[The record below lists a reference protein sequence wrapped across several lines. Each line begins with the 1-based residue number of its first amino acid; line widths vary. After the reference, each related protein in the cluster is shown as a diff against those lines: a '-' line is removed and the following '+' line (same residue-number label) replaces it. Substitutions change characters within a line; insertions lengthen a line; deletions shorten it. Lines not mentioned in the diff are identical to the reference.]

1 MKLILKILSGLI
13 FFSFLILSLLS
24 YGITTDKFNSKIK
37 REIEKNIENSNT
49 YFEKASLSLDLL
61 SLDLKIKI
69 KNPIIEIDNQN
80 INLKNLIIYTNLNSA
95 FKNQYSP
102 KKVEINLR
110 DNKLIK
116 LTKTSFVQKIAI
128 LKNVKILEGSINGK
142 ITIQDFQ
149 TKNLSVNFN
158 GELKNSSIDI
168 YENIPFIKNLN
179 LKIQFEN
186 NKITFQEAIG
196 LFGSFAIDSDS
207 ISYDLTSRYLTGK
220 LNLNGKL
227 NDAMNLNNLA
237 SKFLDFDLS
246 NISNLSGNFNILTN
260 LNVELDEKFN
270 IKNNQSEIELKTNK
284 ISFAKTFEKKRQIS
298 EFNSFFKIKAN
309 GNLDGRASFKVDSR
323 ENELKVLRKN
333 FNSDYE
339 ISLNGS
345 TNVKEIFP
353 QNSFVIEEDINYS
366 FKTKIK
372 NFNTFVLRASF
383 DLTNSQIDL
392 SLFNFVKN
400 KGVSSKVTFDAEKI
414 KKNFNIKNLVFQSN
428 KNKIS
433 VNQIIFNEDL
443 KIKSLDKIN
452 INLGDKNNLQI
463 DAKKN
468 QYIIKGSS
476 LDLTKILTKRGRN
489 KDVAFDP
496 LISGEVKVDLKNV
509 FLPSANLINYKMS
522 GNIKK
527 GEIINLNSFANFDD
541 LTTFSH
547 EVKKNESGNKQ
558 LILRSDK
565 AKPFVSNYEFLKG
578 LEEGNLEINRETF
591 SKDLSITEIKI
602 ENFYLKELPVLTKIL
617 SLASFTGI
625 GDLLSGKGIF
635 FKEAYLKYELL
646 DGEMKIIECY
656 GTGPSLGFLLEGR
669 IGKDDFVSLRGSLA
683 PANTINNIVRGIPL
697 VGKILTGQ
705 KGDGI
710 FGASFKIKGKD
721 DFETE
726 VNPIKTITPRFI
738 QRFLSVFKK

>member
-1 MKLILKILSGLI
+1 MKLTLKILSGLI

-24 YGITTDKFNSKIK
+24 YGITTDKFNDKIK
-37 REIEKNIENSNT
+37 QEIEKKIENTNI
-49 YFEKASLSLDLL
+49 YFEKTSLSLDLF

-69 KNPIIEIDNQN
+69 RNPIIEIDSQN
-80 INLKNLIIYTNLNSA
+80 INLKNLIIFTNLNSA
-95 FKNQYSP
+95 FKNEYLP

-116 LTKTSFVQKIAI
+116 LTNISLVQKIAI
-128 LKNVKILEGSINGK
+128 LKNVKVLEGSINGK
-142 ITIQDFQ
+142 FTIRDFQ

-158 GELKNSSIDI
+158 GKLKNSSIDI
-168 YENIPFIKNLN
+168 YENTPFIKNLN
-179 LKIQFEN
+179 SKIQFDN
-186 NKITFQEAIG
+186 NKISFQEVIG
-196 LFGSFAIDSDS
+196 LFGSFAINSEN
-207 ISYDLTSRYLTGK
+207 ISYELTSKSVIGK
-220 LNLNGKL
+220 LNLSGKL
-227 NDAMNLNNLA
+227 NDAMNLNNLVTR
-237 SKFLDFDLS
+237 FLGFDLA
-246 NISNLSGNFNILTN
+246 NTTDLSGNFNILTN

-270 IKNNQSEIELKTNK
+270 IKNNLSEIEVKTSKVSFVK
-284 ISFAKTFEKKRQIS
+284 IIEKKRKIS
-298 EFNSFFKIKAN
+298 ELNSFFKIKAN
-309 GNLDGRASFKVDSR
+309 GSLDGRASFKVDSR
-323 ENELKVLRKN
+323 DNELKVLRKN

-345 TNVKEIFP
+345 TNFKEIFP
-353 QNSFVIEEDINYS
+353 KSSFVIEEDINYS
-366 FKTKIK
+366 LKTKIK
-372 NFNTFVLRASF
+372 SFNTFIIRTSF

-400 KGVSSKVTFDAEKI
+400 KGVSSKVTFDLEKRSE
-414 KKNFNIKNLVFQSN
+414 NFNIKNLVFKSN
-428 KNKIS
+428 KNIIS
-433 VNQIIFNEDL
+433 VNQIIFNEDF

-463 DAKKN
+463 EVKKN

-489 KDVAFDP
+489 KDITFNP
-496 LISGEVKVDLKNV
+496 SISGKLKVDLKNV
-509 FLPSANLINYKMS
+509 LLPSANLINYKMN
-522 GNIKK
+522 GDVKK
-527 GEIINLNSFANFDD
+527 GEIVNLNSFANFED

-547 EVKKNESGNKQ
+547 EVKKNDTGNKQ

-591 SKDLSITEIKI
+591 SKDLSITEIKL
-602 ENFYLKELPVLTKIL
+602 ENFYLKELPILTKIL

-635 FKEAYLKYELL
+635 FEEAYLKYELL

-669 IGKDDFVSLRGSLA
+669 IGEDDFVSLKGTLA
-683 PANTINNIVRGIPL
+683 PANTINNIVRGIPI

-710 FGASFKIKGKD
+710 FGASFKIKGTD

>member
-37 REIEKNIENSNT
+37 GEIEKKIKNSKT

-69 KNPIIEIDNQN
+69 KNPIVEIDNQN

-95 FKNQYSP
+95 FKNEYPP

-116 LTKTSFVQKIAI
+116 LTNTSLVQKIAI
-128 LKNVKILEGSINGK
+128 LKNIKVLEGSINGK
-142 ITIQDFQ
+142 ITIKDFQ

-168 YENIPFIKNLN
+168 YENTPFIKNLN
-179 LKIQFEN
+179 LKIQFDN
-186 NKITFQEAIG
+186 NKISFQEVIG
-196 LFGSFAIDSDS
+196 LFGSFAINSDN
-207 ISYDLTSRYLTGK
+207 ISYDLTSKSLVGK
-220 LNLNGKL
+220 LNLNGNL
-227 NDAMNLNNLA
+227 NDAMNLNNLVA
-237 SKFLDFDLS
+237 KFHDFDLS
-246 NISNLSGNFNILTN
+246 NISNLSGNFNILTD
-260 LNVELDEKFN
+260 LNVKLDKKFN
-270 IKNNQSEIELKTNK
+270 IKNNQSQIEVKTNK
-284 ISFAKTFEKKRQIS
+284 VSFVKIFEKKRKFS
-298 EFNSFFKIKAN
+298 ELNSFFKIKAN

-323 ENELKVLRKN
+323 DNELKVLRNN
-333 FNSDYE
+333 FNSDYK
-339 ISLNGS
+339 ISLSGS
-345 TNVKEIFP
+345 TNFKEIFP
-353 QNSFVIEEDINYS
+353 KSNFVIEEDIDYS
-366 FKTKIK
+366 LQTKIK
-372 NFNTFVLRASF
+372 NFDTFVIKTSF

-400 KGVSSKVTFDAEKI
+400 KGVSSKVTFNLEKRRQ
-414 KKNFNIKNLVFQSN
+414 NFNIKNLVFKSN
-428 KNKIS
+428 KNTIS
-433 VNQIIFNEDL
+433 VNQILFNKDL

-496 LISGEVKVDLKNV
+496 LISGKIKVDLKNV
-509 FLPSANLINYKMS
+509 LLPSANLINYKMS
-522 GNIKK
+522 GNIRK
-527 GEIINLNSFANFDD
+527 GEIINLNSFEIFAYK
-541 LTTFSH
+541 TTFH
-547 EVKKNESGNKQ
+547 NEFKKNDSGNKQ

-669 IGKDDFVSLRGSLA
+669 IGKDDFVSLKGNLA

-738 QRFLSVFKK
+738 QRFLTVFKK